1 MTLSMYVASIPVFL
15 RGLDVLSVLLDRA
28 DVHAAARGF
37 DVGILLG
44 ARLAPDMLP
53 FTRQIQRASDT
64 AKFTAGRLTDLP
76 SPRFA
81 DTEVTLDEL
90 RQRIDATADY
100 LKTFRAEQFDG
111 SGERKI
117 SYNAGG
123 APRQSS
129 GQDYL
134 LNFALPNFYFHVATA
149 HDILRHNGLP
159 IGKREYLGFGRE

>member
-1 MTLSMYVASIPVFL
+1 MTLSMYRASIPVFL

-28 DVHAAARGF
+28 DVHAAAGGF

-53 FTRQIQRASDT
+53 FTKQIQRASDT
-64 AKFTAGRLTDLP
+64 AKFAAGRLTDLP

-81 DTEVTLDEL
+81 DTEVALDEL
-90 RQRIDATADY
+90 WQRIDATADY
-100 LKTFRAEQFDG
+100 LKTFLPEQFDG
-111 SGERKI
+111 SGERTI

-123 APRQSS
+123 ALRQSS
-129 GQDYL
+129 GGDYL